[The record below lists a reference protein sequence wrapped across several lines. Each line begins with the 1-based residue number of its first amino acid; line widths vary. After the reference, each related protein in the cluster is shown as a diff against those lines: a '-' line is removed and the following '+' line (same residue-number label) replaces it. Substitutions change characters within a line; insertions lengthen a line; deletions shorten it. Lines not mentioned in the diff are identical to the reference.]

1 MYTEMD
7 NLRAERDQLKTENNV
22 LKEALAAGEI
32 GIHSLKNPEK
42 CVMVTGLNFPVLE
55 KLLDY
60 LCKGMRT
67 DLKTTRTATNN
78 QIIITIIRLRHN
90 ISFDILSFLC
100 NKTKTTVIRYFWKWI
115 DIMHIKL
122 KFLIRMQDRDH
133 IFQTIPSVFKAKF
146 PCLTSIIDCFE
157 VFVESPTSLM
167 ARAQFYSQYKK
178 HCTIKVLISCTPL
191 GAINYI
197 SQCWGGRASDIQITR
212 ESGFASGKYDMPGDQ
227 ILADRGFTLQDD
239 FAAGSCSE
247 LLTPVFTKGKS
258 QLSAKEVEMSRKIS
272 SVRIHVERVIGLM
285 KNRYTI
291 LKGIIPLRTIK
302 SVKDEA
308 ASATLANCDKIV
320 TVCAALTNF
329 GESIVYK

>member
-1 MYTEMD
+1 MSGHVFVFYCCESVLYYCCLYCYFTWLLLTLDNSTSRKKLKFATGVNSSEELAATNEFNISTASISDLCDLSVDTTSSAAIYNPLLDNSESEIMFSTTVSTSEREQMYTEMD

-32 GIHSLKNPEK
+32 GLHSLKNPEK
-42 CVMVTGLNFPVLE
+42 CVMVTELNFPVLE

-67 DLKTTRTATNN
+67 DLKTTRTAMNN

-146 PCLTSIIDCFE
+146 PRLTSIIDCFE

-197 SQCWGGRASDIQITR
+197 
-212 ESGFASGKYDMPGDQ
+212 
-227 ILADRGFTLQDD
+227 
-239 FAAGSCSE
+239 
-247 LLTPVFTKGKS
+247 
-258 QLSAKEVEMSRKIS
+258 
-272 SVRIHVERVIGLM
+272 
-285 KNRYTI
+285 
-291 LKGIIPLRTIK
+291 
-302 SVKDEA
+302 
-308 ASATLANCDKIV
+308 
-320 TVCAALTNF
+320 
-329 GESIVYK
+329 